1 MTTFVIV
8 LIAFGLS
15 MLAATVIIAVA
26 GRLRR
31 QRRLS
36 GGPARAAAPAAR
48 TPSPGSGG
56 ERHASAAAEM
66 LESIIQRRLAGNPT
80 FAGQGIDFGTLPDG
94 SLEIW
99 WRGKSYASVEQLP
112 DERLRSL
119 IGEAIEEFN
128 RGSGVQS

>member
-1 MTTFVIV
+1 
-8 LIAFGLS
+8 
-15 MLAATVIIAVA
+15 
-26 GRLRR
+26 
-31 QRRLS
+31 
-36 GGPARAAAPAAR
+36 
-48 TPSPGSGG
+48 
-56 ERHASAAAEM
+56 M

-99 WRGKSYASVEQLP
+99 WRGQSYASVEQLP